1 MALEHGIYTREID
14 TAGFSMVSVDTAI
27 PFIVGTAPINMK
39 DTKNVNNVVFCNNL
53 AEFTEA
59 FGSSNNLMDYTLVQ
73 AAKVYF
79 TLYGVGPVFMVNV
92 LDPKKHA
99 SAVITEE
106 VAVTDKKAV
115 IETEGIL
122 QDTLKITNK
131 ASSVELVKGTDY
143 YVSYDEDG
151 YVEIYLVNEADIKVE
166 YKKLDPSKVTKED
179 IIGGVDPVTYDRKGL
194 ELIHEAFVKYRKT
207 VGVVMAPGYSHLSD
221 IIAVMETK
229 TKNIS
234 GAFQAHAIIDCPADK
249 KYKEIPEWKNSLN
262 IVDEDIIGTYGLVR
276 LGDEY
281 YYQSLHLGA
290 LMASVDNKAGGVPS
304 ESPSNK
310 NYKMDG
316 LFIKTADGFE
326 KINLDLTQANYL
338 NENGI
343 VTALNFV
350 NGWTSWGNYN
360 TCYPS
365 RTDIKDSYV
374 PVKRMF
380 KWAANTLIL
389 STWQFIDRKF
399 TNVLR
404 DSINMTVEDWLKT
417 LTGNHLYDAK
427 IELREESNSLSDMQK
442 GKFTWHIDFSPILP
456 FQAGVYELEY
466 NLNDITNY
474 YFK

>member
-14 TAGFSMVSVDTAI
+14 TAGFSMISVDTAI

-39 DTKNVNNVVFCNNL
+39 DTKNVNEVVFCNNL
-53 AEFTEA
+53 SEFTKA
-59 FGSSNNLMDYTLVQ
+59 FGTSKNLMDYTLVQ

-92 LDPKKHA
+92 LDPKKHT
-99 SAVITEE
+99 SSVITE
-106 VAVTDKKAV
+106 AVIVNEKKAV
-115 IETEGIL
+115 IKQEGVL
-122 QDTLKITNK
+122 LDTLKIKNK
-131 ASSVELVKGTDY
+131 STSTELVEETDY
-143 YVSYDEDG
+143 FTSFDENG
-151 YVEIYLVNEADIKVE
+151 YVEIFLVNEVEIEAE
-166 YKKLDPSKVTKED
+166 YKKLDPSKVTKDD
-179 IIGGVDPVTYDRKGL
+179 IIGGVDPATYDRKGL

-207 VGVVMAPGYSHLSD
+207 VGVILTPGYSHLPEV
-221 IIAVMETK
+221 IAVMETK

-234 GAFQAHAIIDCPADK
+234 GAFQAHAVIDCPSDK
-249 KYKEIPEWKNSLN
+249 KYREIPEWKNSMN
-262 IVDEDIIGTYGLVR
+262 IVDEDVIATYGMIK

-281 YYQSLHLGA
+281 FHQSLHLGA

-304 ESPSNK
+304 ESASNK

-316 LFIKTADGFE
+316 LVIKTNEGYE
-326 KINLDLTQANYL
+326 KVNLDLTQANYL

-365 RTDIKDSYV
+365 RTDVKDTYI

-417 LTGNHLYDAK
+417 LTGSHLYNGK
-427 IELREESNSLSDMQK
+427 IELREEDNSLADMQL

>member
-39 DTKNVNNVVFCNNL
+39 NTKNVNEAVFCNNM

-59 FGSSNNLMDYTLVQ
+59 FGTSKNLMDYTLVQ

-92 LDPKKHA
+92 LDPKKHI
-99 SAVITEE
+99 SGVVSEE
-106 VAVTDKKAV
+106 VIVNEKKAV
-115 IETEGIL
+115 IKQEGIL
-122 QDTLKITNK
+122 LDTLKIKNK
-131 ASSVELVKGTDY
+131 STSTELVKETDY
-143 YVSYDEDG
+143 FTSFDENG
-151 YVEIYLVNEADIKVE
+151 YVEIFLVNEIEIEVE
-166 YKKLDPSKVTKED
+166 YKKLDPSKVTKDD
-179 IIGGVDPVTYDRKGL
+179 IIGGVDPGTYERKGL

-207 VGVVMAPGYSHLSD
+207 VGVVLTPGYSHLPEV
-221 IIAVMETK
+221 IAVMETK

-234 GAFQAHAIIDCPADK
+234 GAFQAHAIIDCPSDK
-249 KYKEIPEWKNSLN
+249 KYREIPEWKNSMN
-262 IVDEDIIGTYGLVR
+262 IVDEDVIATYGMVK

-281 YYQSLHLGA
+281 FYQSLHLGA
-290 LMASVDNKAGGVPS
+290 LMASVDNSVGGVPS
-304 ESPSNK
+304 ESASNK

-316 LFIKTADGFE
+316 LVIKTNEGYE
-326 KINLDLTQANYL
+326 KVNLDLTQANYL

-365 RTDIKDSYV
+365 RTDVKDTYI

-417 LTGNHLYDAK
+417 LTGSHLYNGK
-427 IELREESNSLSDMQK
+427 IELREEDNSLADMQL

>member
-1 MALEHGIYTREID
+1 MDE
-14 TAGFSMVSVDTAI
+14 TAVS
-27 PFIVGTAPINMK
+27 
-39 DTKNVNNVVFCNNL
+39 
-53 AEFTEA
+53 
-59 FGSSNNLMDYTLVQ
+59 
-73 AAKVYF
+73 
-79 TLYGVGPVFMVNV
+79 
-92 LDPKKHA
+92 
-99 SAVITEE
+99 
-106 VAVTDKKAV
+106 
-115 IETEGIL
+115 
-122 QDTLKITNK
+122 
-131 ASSVELVKGTDY
+131 
-143 YVSYDEDG
+143 
-151 YVEIYLVNEADIKVE
+151 AD
-166 YKKLDPSKVTKED
+166 
-179 IIGGVDPVTYDRKGL
+179 
-194 ELIHEAFVKYRKT
+194 
-207 VGVVMAPGYSHLSD
+207 
-221 IIAVMETK
+221 
-229 TKNIS
+229 
-234 GAFQAHAIIDCPADK
+234 
-249 KYKEIPEWKNSLN
+249 
-262 IVDEDIIGTYGLVR
+262 
-276 LGDEY
+276 
-281 YYQSLHLGA
+281 
-290 LMASVDNKAGGVPS
+290 
-304 ESPSNK
+304 
-310 NYKMDG
+310 
-316 LFIKTADGFE
+316 
-326 KINLDLTQANYL
+326 NYL

-427 IELREESNSLSDMQK
+427 IELREESNSLTDMQK